1 MNTPSKI
8 LFAIKPKTIAVVVG
22 LSFAIF
28 STTPTRATPILGGQ
42 IFVQNSGHVTA
53 TFTASDSAFDNL
65 LLLASPPNNLGV
77 IFEGHVTPSGTMVD
91 LGAFNAGTELIFALN
106 NQNGGIFFTGPA
118 NRNPDNVA
126 HAIVDDQ
133 FGPGQTFVR
142 FEDLFGGGDLD
153 YNDLEFTLSNVTSA
167 VPDGGSTT
175 AMLLGSAVL
184 VLVFLRRFAHS
195 SDHRS
200 KVL

>member
-1 MNTPSKI
+1 M
-8 LFAIKPKTIAVVVG
+8 
-22 LSFAIF
+22 
-28 STTPTRATPILGGQ
+28 
-42 IFVQNSGHVTA
+42 
-53 TFTASDSAFDNL
+53 
-65 LLLASPPNNLGV
+65 LASPPNNLGV

-195 SDHRS
+195 SEHRS

>member
-28 STTPTRATPILGGQ
+28 STTPIRATPILGGQ
-42 IFVQNSGHVTA
+42 IFVQNSGLVTA

-195 SDHRS
+195 SDYRS